1 MLLAKENH
9 MQISLAP
16 LEGVTGYVV
25 RNAFHH
31 NFDGIDTFYT
41 PFISAGQNL
50 KGKVLRD
57 ILPENNEGI
66 TLIPQL
72 MSNRAEDALRIGRLL
87 AAYGYDE
94 INLNIGC
101 PSGTVTSKKRG
112 SGLLT
117 DLALLDHFLEDVFAR
132 SDMKISVKTRIGFH
146 SDEEWPAILEIYKK
160 YPIKELIIHP
170 RVREEFYKGK
180 PHLDCFAQA
189 VHEYATIDSGRD
201 SADAARTSAPSAPG
215 VDSSDNARTSVPSVT
230 GTASSAS
237 APETDASPAA
247 HKATFCTRIVQ
258 PHTTLCYNG
267 DISSV
272 DNCNTILERFPGI
285 DHIMIGR
292 GLISHPGLA
301 AEIKYAQQIEFTQQ
315 TGSPAHPC
323 YSDAEYRERIRAFH
337 DEIYANLSANFSSEK
352 DAMLHM
358 KEIWG
363 FLKESFAGSDK
374 AVKRILK
381 SQNCMEYKI
390 AVNSLFGN
398 PQEYPIIHA
407 IAVETV

>member
-1 MLLAKENH
+1 

-72 MSNRAEDALRIGRLL
+72 MSNRAEDVLRIGRLL

-112 SGLLT
+112 AGLLT

-170 RVREEFYKGK
+170 RVREEFYKGT
-180 PHLDCFAQA
+180 PHLDCFEQA
-189 VHEYATIDSGRD
+189 VQAYAAVDAGMDIRD
-201 SADAARTSAPSAPG
+201 SARTSASSAPG
-215 VDSSDNARTSVPSVT
+215 MGSSDAAHTSVPSVT
-230 GTASSAS
+230 GTASSTS
-237 APETDASPAA
+237 ATGTAASPATCKVI
-247 HKATFCTRIVQ
+247 HCTQNLQ

-272 DNCNTILERFPGI
+272 NNCNTILERFPGI

-301 AEIKYAQQIEFTQQ
+301 AEIKYAQQMEFTQQ

-323 YSDAEYRERIRAFH
+323 YSDAEYRERIHAFH
-337 DEIYANLSANFSSEK
+337 DEIYSNLSANFSSEK

-390 AVNSLFGN
+390 AVNHLLGN

-407 IAVETV
+407 ISDVTV

>member
-1 MLLAKENH
+1 

-16 LEGVTGYVV
+16 LEGITGYVV

-31 NFDGIDTFYT
+31 NFDGIDKFYT

-50 KGKVLRD
+50 KGKALRD

-72 MSNRAEDALRIGRLL
+72 MSNCAEDVQKMSHQL

-112 SGLLT
+112 AGLLT
-117 DLALLDHFLEDVFAR
+117 DLVLLDHFLEDVF
-132 SDMKISVKTRIGFH
+132 SQTDMRVSVKTRIGY
-146 SDEEWPAILEIYKK
+146 SSPEEWRNILEIYQK

-170 RVREEFYKGK
+170 RVRAEFYKGN
-180 PHLDCFAQA
+180 PHLDCFELAVQA
-189 VHEYATIDSGRD
+189 YA
-201 SADAARTSAPSAPG
+201 
-215 VDSSDNARTSVPSVT
+215 SV
-230 GTASSAS
+230 
-237 APETDASPAA
+237 SPAPA
-247 HKATFCTRIVQ
+247 
-258 PHTTLCYNG
+258 TTLCYNG

-272 DNCNTILERFPGI
+272 ERSNAILEKFPGTR
-285 DHIMIGR
+285 HIMIGR

-301 AEIKYAQQIEFTQQ
+301 AQIKYAKES
-315 TGSPAHPC
+315 GAPAKHC
-323 YSDAEYRERIRAFH
+323 YSDAEYRERIRNFH
-337 DEIYANLSANFSSEK
+337 DEIYSNFCTNFSGEK

-363 FLKESFAGSDK
+363 FLKNSFAGSDK
-374 AVKRILK
+374 AVKKILK
-381 SQNCMEYKI
+381 SQNCMEYKV
-390 AVNSLFGN
+390 AVNALLGN
-398 PQEYPIIHA
+398 PQEYPVIF
-407 IAVETV
+407 

>member
-1 MLLAKENH
+1 MRTIIILLAKENH

-72 MSNRAEDALRIGRLL
+72 MSNRAEDVLRISRLL

-112 SGLLT
+112 AGLLT

-132 SDMKISVKTRIGFH
+132 SDLKISVKTRIGFH

-170 RVREEFYKGK
+170 RVREEFYKGT
-180 PHLDCFAQA
+180 PHLDSFEKA
-189 VHEYATIDSGRD
+189 VHAYAAVDADIDIS
-201 SADAARTSAPSAPG
+201 DAT
-215 VDSSDNARTSVPSVT
+215 
-230 GTASSAS
+230 
-237 APETDASPAA
+237 
-247 HKATFCTRIVQ
+247 
-258 PHTTLCYNG
+258 HTTLCYNG

-272 DNCNTILERFPGI
+272 NNCNTILERFPGI

-301 AEIKYAQQIEFTQQ
+301 AEIKYAQQIEYTQQ
-315 TGSPAHPC
+315 ICSPAHPC
-323 YSDAEYRERIRAFH
+323 YSNAEYRERIRAFH
-337 DEIYANLSANFSSEK
+337 DEIYSNLSANFSSEK

-398 PQEYPIIHA
+398 PQEYPVIHA
-407 IAVETV
+407 IGDVTV

>member
-16 LEGVTGYVV
+16 LEGITGYVV

-72 MSNRAEDALRIGRLL
+72 MSNRTEDVLRVSRLL
-87 AAYGYDE
+87 ASYGYDQ

-112 SGLLT
+112 AGLLT
-117 DLALLDHFLEDVFAR
+117 DLALLDQFLEDVFAQT
-132 SDMKISVKTRIGFH
+132 DLKISVKTRIGFH

-160 YPIKELIIHP
+160 YPIEELIIHP
-170 RVREEFYKGK
+170 RVREEFYKGT
-180 PHLDCFAQA
+180 PHLDCFGQA
-189 VHEYATIDSGRD
+189 VQAYAAKDGT
-201 SADAARTSAPSAPG
+201 
-215 VDSSDNARTSVPSVT
+215 DNV
-230 GTASSAS
+230 
-237 APETDASPAA
+237 DAS
-247 HKATFCTRIVQ
+247 C
-258 PHTTLCYNG
+258 TTLCYNG
-267 DISSV
+267 DIASV
-272 DNCNTILERFPGI
+272 DNCRAILKKFPGI

-292 GLISHPGLA
+292 GLISHPSLA
-301 AEIKYAQQIEFTQQ
+301 AEIKFAQQNDA
-315 TGSPAHPC
+315 PAHPR
-323 YSDAEYRERIRAFH
+323 YSDAEYRERIGAFH
-337 DEIYANLSANFSSEK
+337 DEIYSNLSANFSGEK

-363 FLKESFAGSDK
+363 FLKNSFAGSDK
-374 AVKRILK
+374 AVKKILK

-390 AVNSLFGN
+390 AVQGLLGN
-398 PQEYPIIHA
+398 PQEYPVLPFRFH
-407 IAVETV
+407 